1 MPSPY
6 VINIIDG
13 EGTGRILN
21 GSYTVT
27 SNTTGYDNASID
39 PASQV
44 ISAGNNNYSFTV
56 AATGTLTLHV
66 TQEGTAG
73 GTPVEN
79 STFVRCDSAGTAYGS
94 PISSD
99 SEGNAEFPFV
109 PFAATDA
116 PTIYY
121 RQTASA
127 VDHEFDGA
135 LKTINMTSSTATV
148 EVENPLAAERTMTLL
163 DAHYSGLP
171 IELGELT
178 FTVEP

>member
-6 VINIIDG
+6 VINIVDG
-13 EGTGRILN
+13 VGSQRILN

-39 PASQV
+39 PGSQI
-44 ISAGNNNYSFTV
+44 ISSGVDTYSFTV

-66 TQEGTAG
+66 TEEGNAG

-79 STFVRCDSAGTAYGS
+79 ATFVRCDSVGTAYGS
-94 PISSD
+94 PITSD
-99 SEGNAEFPFV
+99 SSGNAVFSFV
-109 PFAATDA
+109 PFAASNA

-127 VDHEFDGA
+127 GDHEFDA
-135 LKTINMTSSTATV
+135 SLQTLNMTSSTDTV
-148 EVENPLAAERTMTLL
+148 EVANPLAAMRTINLS
-163 DAHYSGLP
+163 DANYIGLP
-171 IELGELT
+171 IEAGELT
-178 FTVEP
+178 FTET